1 MMICSCS
8 WLTCAAC
15 HVEELSTAR
24 VGGAVTEEWDH
35 EPPRRCKTACF
46 AGLYGASYIYA
57 RVYIGLAHR
66 LFRLGASA
74 RRQAERGVLLRGALL
89 QMR

>member
-1 MMICSCS
+1 MSRLVDATRLVLLVCMGPHI
-8 WLTCAAC
+8 
-15 HVEELSTAR
+15 
-24 VGGAVTEEWDH
+24 
-35 EPPRRCKTACF
+35 
-46 AGLYGASYIYA
+46 
-57 RVYIGLAHR
+57 YIGLAHR